1 MTDYNRD
8 REELDN
14 LDERNLNNR
23 ITVGNQYLG
32 TEGIGDEYEP
42 DNRKRD
48 EEFAEEAALYNRE
61 VGRAERATEE
71 KETNMRTEEEGGAGW
86 GWTAIFLS
94 FFAFFIMPII
104 LGVAGILVGL
114 TARRRGA
121 EMLGNIAVAAGGIA
135 VVLRLLDFMF

>member
-1 MTDYNRD
+1 MTTENGNHED
-8 REELDN
+8 REN
-14 LDERNLNNR
+14 LTERNLNNR

-32 TEGIGDEYEP
+32 VEDAENQLEN
-42 DNRKRD
+42 DKRE
-48 EEFAEEAALYNRE
+48 EEFAEEAALFNRD

-71 KETNMRTEEEGGAGW
+71 KETNMREEGEGSGW

-104 LGVAGILVGL
+104 LGVAGILVGM

-121 EMLGNIAVAAGGIA
+121 ETLGNIAVVAGGIA
-135 VVLRLLDFMF
+135 VVLRLFDYMF